1 MRIAPPAVNH
11 HSVAASYYYNGC
23 CCCCQL
29 EEASKLEH
37 AELEELCK
45 ERTALN
51 SKIET
56 LTAGNLLL
64 CTYCGKRIS
73 AMM

>member
-1 MRIAPPAVNH
+1 MH
-11 HSVAASYYYNGC
+11 C
-23 CCCCQL
+23 CCGCCQL

-45 ERTALN
+45 ERTSLN

-56 LTAGNLLL
+56 LTTGICFCVWHLTAENSLEP
-64 CTYCGKRIS
+64 
-73 AMM
+73 